1 MVVLVWLD
9 RPQFPPWIIKKK
21 NKSKER
27 IPVIGYKADLENT
40 EKILPPAPQKP
51 RNQNQLM

>member
-40 EKILPPAPQKP
+40 EKILPPASQKP